1 MWACPSLFLSPF
13 PFPYLF
19 LFFWAVCVCVR
30 QYHSAF
36 LAIYRSVSALC
47 DNNALVY
54 LGLGL
59 GLSLDFNLTYNIAR
73 PAIMATA
80 RETEAT
86 YLDDA
91 TLAFSPSCSCSY
103 SCFGLV
109 WASCLQCKRA
119 ICVKYARSAVLF
131 RWMWHFWMSI
141 EEDTSQYHCK

>member
-1 MWACPSLFLSPF
+1 
-13 PFPYLF
+13 
-19 LFFWAVCVCVR
+19 
-30 QYHSAF
+30 
-36 LAIYRSVSALC
+36 VSALY

-54 LGLGL
+54 L

-91 TLAFSPSCSCSY
+91 TLAFSPHA
-103 SCFGLV
+103 LV

-141 EEDTSQYHCK
+141 VEDTSQYHC